1 MITPAPDP
9 ASSGRLVSVR
19 ESRGRNAAIA
29 FGTACLV
36 AACMFTGSAGA
47 SSQTY
52 FDLAAPAAQGYGFSL
67 YGSGQA
73 GLGPGGGGRLRRPR
87 RLGRHL
93 LRRPQGCSCDPQ
105 SGPRAVAG
113 FGPGQRQVRRAQ
125 AQGLLR
131 QARSRMQAGVRQ
143 PLRGLPRRSGHARR
157 RGLRRGR
164 SEAGD
169 RRIYAVWNQG
179 LPRPPSPACPRN
191 ERRSARDPTRKRFSH
206 PAVPAR
212 GSPLVRSRRRGR
224 AHLRPRRA
232 NASTGSRSCGTPPPR
247 EGAGRCGS
255 ARN

>member
-9 ASSGRLVSVR
+9 ASSGRLGSVR

-36 AACMFTGSAGA
+36 AACMFTGSASA
-47 SSQTY
+47 SSQAY
-52 FDLAAPAAQGYGFSL
+52 FDLAAPAAQGYEFSL
-67 YGSGQA
+67 YGRVK
-73 GLGPGGGGRLRRPR
+73 PGSARA
-87 RLGRHL
+87 
-93 LRRPQGCSCDPQ
+93 
-105 SGPRAVAG
+105 AVAG
-113 FGPGQRQVRRAQ
+113 FGARDDSAVTYYAARKAARATRSRVHARLPGLGRVRRQVRRAQ

-143 PLRGLPRRSGHARR
+143 PLRGLPRRPGHARR

-179 LPRPPSPACPRN
+179 LSRPPSPACPRN
-191 ERRSARDPTRKRFSH
+191 ERRPPATRRRKRFSH

-247 EGAGRCGS
+247 ERAGRCDS